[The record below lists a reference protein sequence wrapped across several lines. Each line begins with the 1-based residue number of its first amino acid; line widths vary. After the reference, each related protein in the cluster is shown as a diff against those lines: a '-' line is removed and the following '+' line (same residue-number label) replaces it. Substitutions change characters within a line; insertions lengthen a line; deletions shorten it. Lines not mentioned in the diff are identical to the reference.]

1 LKFRA
6 FLYLNGFEADT
17 SMSDRIKQGV
27 IGGLRHAATALT
39 VPHREQKQGSQLATL
54 AAGTDARKMGYGALA
69 FWIVVAVLV
78 AARVA
83 FLDPSRI
90 QPTSSLFGTK
100 ATSAWTM
107 AESPSPKN

>member
-1 LKFRA
+1 
-6 FLYLNGFEADT
+6 
-17 SMSDRIKQGV
+17 MSDRIKQGV
-27 IGGLRHAATALT
+27 VGGLRHAASALT

-90 QPTSSLFGTK
+90 QPTSSLIGTK

>member
-6 FLYLNGFEADT
+6 PLPPSGFEADT
-17 SMSDRIKQGV
+17 AMSDRIKQGV
-27 IGGLRHAATALT
+27 VGGLRHAATALT
-39 VPHREQKQGSQLATL
+39 VPHREQKQESQLAAL
-54 AAGTDARKMGYGALA
+54 AAGPDARKMRYGALA
-69 FWIVVAVLV
+69 FWIVVAFLV

-90 QPTSSLFGTK
+90 QPTPSLFGTK
-100 ATSAWTM
+100 ATSAWTT